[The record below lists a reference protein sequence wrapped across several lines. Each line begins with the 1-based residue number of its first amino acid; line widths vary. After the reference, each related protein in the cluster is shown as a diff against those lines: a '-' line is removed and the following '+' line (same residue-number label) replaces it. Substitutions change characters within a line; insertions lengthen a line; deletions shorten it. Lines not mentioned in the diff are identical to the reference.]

1 HNKVRTRRRKFSFKN
16 QPMNVRKYFTEKEK
30 LQIKN
35 AIHAAEFN
43 TSGEIRV
50 HIEKHCKE
58 DVLDRAAYIFEKLEM
73 HKTKLRN
80 GVLFYLALEDHRFAI
95 LGDAGINQKVPDNFW
110 EQIKEEMA
118 AQFKEGNVTQGL
130 INGITM
136 AGEKLKQYFPWQKD
150 DVNELSNDLSF
161 GS

>member
-1 HNKVRTRRRKFSFKN
+1 MNIRKF
-16 QPMNVRKYFTEKEK
+16 FTEKEK

-35 AIHAAEFN
+35 AINAAEFN

-73 HKTKLRN
+73 HKTELRN
-80 GVLFYLALEDHRFAI
+80 GVLFYLALDDHRFAI

-110 EQIKEEMA
+110 EQIKEKMA
-118 AQFKEGNVTQGL
+118 AYFKEGNFAQGL
-130 INGITM
+130 TTGITM
-136 AGEKLKQYFPWQKD
+136 AGEELKQYFPYQKD
-150 DVNELSNDLSF
+150 DVNELPDDISY